1 MTKRDEKNLKLIKV
15 FKKLLNDSDLL
26 ELVCETI
33 DTRPVRSG
41 RRNPQP
47 KGEVKKIT
55 KPEEEFKTFINEVV
69 KFPGSPKTK
78 EELLEDRLREV
89 EKQLAILNFKKVA

>member
-47 KGEVKKIT
+47 KGEVKQISISEIIN
-55 KPEEEFKTFINEVV
+55 KPEVV
-69 KFPGSPKTK
+69 KFPGSPQTK

>member
-1 MTKRDEKNLKLIKV
+1 MTKRDEQNLKLIKV
-15 FKKLLNDSDLL
+15 FKKLLKDSDLL

-47 KGEVKKIT
+47 KGEVKQIT
-55 KPEEEFKTFINEVV
+55 KPEVV
-69 KFPGSPKTK
+69 KFPGSPQTK